1 MKKFFI
7 AICVFFVTFAVKA
20 QCDLSDFTLNQVPG
34 TCYGN
39 AELTVSNPSCTSST
53 EILAELISPGNPS
66 PKIEPLTGGSYT
78 FSSLRAGTYTVTLSN
93 QNTGVR
99 GVSKS
104 IEITTSYQN
113 IVWQLNSIAAP
124 TCSDGVNGRIQLKII
139 SGGIGSFK
147 VEVFDKLG
155 NLVVSQNNIP
165 KPTTGNTANIEF
177 LGSDSNPLKSGD
189 YSLQITDLAGGNLGC
204 GAIIKLPIVIPP
216 STNSNTLCKLIER
229 GELSYIQLGLDAA
242 GDCKHRL
249 KIQIKHPGTNVQL
262 STEAQ
267 NFYKQAGTAQVWNLT
282 TNEGPI
288 DISSTLEDALYIYRN
303 HYTTPFM
310 FKEGDK
316 VRVLIKGAQ
325 NTIDETFILKDLDP
339 NKPPFQERRLGWLGN
354 DAQGAVRGWQIT
366 YVDKENTCREAYAF
380 RLGQGVSHRIY
391 KDDNDNSKEYKYRYH
406 PWGMYEFDLDYA
418 NRATTG
424 KTTPD
429 PDKHWYKV
437 EKLEAGAWTDVSH
450 LVKWSRGKHSMP
462 LTFDDFIADFT
473 DAGAPTATNRTIRYR
488 FTYQDTKIINS
499 GPKGCFPSSPP
510 VMEIDAYYKNNIS
523 NYLEGIMTNDWAI
536 RYGYGAYEGTSAMY
550 LATGQYTYVYPIKIK
565 LEMLS
570 RADGKALDAPFPMRL
585 PFMNPEDVQM
595 KVFDPVVEFE
605 GITPE
610 HNFFGYGD
618 FPAGQYR
625 LTITDACGNSHSIIK
640 DFDKYLKYD
649 DKITIDQGCG
659 NGSVTF
665 DVGAKDHRTG
675 EVISQISESIRV
687 GITKKNHLDSWNY
700 FQYATRPVYT
710 TPNGV
715 FSNLP
720 PGDYKIL
727 LRGLYHAIHYT
738 NTNNRF
744 ASNGFTS
751 AVVPPGVYVWVS
763 MESRMHHQ
771 SSYSKIIS
779 IQPAVSQL
787 QAEVESTFCDP
798 NTNTGIVNATITSPQ
813 DIIRYPLTFELRK
826 KADASLVDS
835 HTYDGTNTETS
846 HTFTNVDEGVYVVI
860 IKHECGSNEFETEV
874 KLSNFRQPSI
884 FLNRTNDCP
893 GTPVTLRLSA
903 SETLFD
909 IEWYRLEGAN
919 RIILGNGNT
928 ITQSPTTTTTYYA
941 EYALKPGIGCASTAP
956 ATAQRI
962 VRVKDDNTPP
972 TILNCP
978 SDIEVFAEIGKCTAQ
993 VYWTEPTA
1001 SDDCT
1006 QPPLMTQTHHSGD
1019 VFDIGTHT
1027 VNYVFKDIAGNT
1039 ATCTF
1044 NVTVKAR
1051 SVNLQTHSRYTD
1063 GAGNTIT
1070 QLNIGQQFFYEISY
1084 QNVGQENIRNT
1095 TLSVTLPDHPLVEV
1109 SGTPDM
1115 NDAAPG
1121 GIAPTYTVVGNVY
1134 TFTLPQ
1140 GSLLTGGNPRAI
1152 RIALQLKGNCTDLG
1166 KPCANYLKS
1175 QYQFQYEGGNQ
1186 DCAAPPQTQSGEKDI
1201 QVATESCIRSELF
1214 CPGDT
1219 MTLTAAEGFTTYRWY
1234 KDGVLIPSA
1243 TTNALVV
1250 NTPGVYRVE
1259 KQIECQGVTVVST
1272 ETINYV
1278 ATSSVTDPLRP
1289 IADGGA
1295 VCTSNGQWT
1304 SHFIL
1309 CNEPQRQIT
1318 LNYVNTPN
1326 IEWQKLNTGC
1336 NNLGFNCPN
1345 PDNGCWTTFH
1355 NGTSFIADQTGEY
1368 RLKISTAT
1376 GCDAFFYFN
1385 VYKNNLEG
1393 QVTQSDYTDYQ
1404 PGHINIEMETV
1415 GLEYT
1420 YVLKNTAGQVV
1431 AGPVTKTNVSESW
1444 RHTFGNLQEGD
1455 YVVEVSSPQL
1465 PNSCIFTQNVRINKV
1480 TKLTMKATFIAW
1492 TGCNEVKIRFEAQ
1505 GGKQPYKF
1513 AIWSIDGVALYND
1526 FVNIPASAFIATIAE
1541 GESYVEALIPNIT
1554 QPGRYLF
1561 VVQDQDQRSALQ
1573 TQNEAILIEPEGLYG
1588 FRFDLTHIACGSNP
1602 DSGAVQTHFERQQNR
1617 TTKLYRIDTNANRVY
1632 IDTNSTGIYTGLI
1645 AGNYEMEI
1653 SIVIGTE
1660 TCIYKKPFTI
1670 NEAENTL
1677 KAFAGVVEDIACDT
1691 QTPAGY
1697 KVSINNVSG
1706 GTGGYQY
1713 DFGKGYSASNVGYVS
1728 GSTTVYVKDSA
1739 GCTLPLEVVITPTEI
1754 PAVSFTPVSYNCNG
1768 YGTFTVTTLATTPLM
1783 YQYQVDDLPKQDA
1796 PVIGPLAPRA
1806 TPYNITVHYTPAP
1819 GAGTTPNYLFKED
1832 FGSGDDLCD
1841 GTILYLGCK
1850 TNEALEDGFYTITQQ
1865 VAPNAQWVNPTP
1877 TDASGVANGRYLAV
1891 MQQTTNGNSGIIYH
1905 KTIGNIVANENLYV
1919 SVKLH
1924 NLLATSLTAG
1934 THPHIVLDFVA
1945 ADGSL
1950 IARRDLG
1957 VLPASGNWQTLSA
1970 TFNATDLTGVTQASF
1985 QIRNISP
1992 GATLGNDL
2000 ALDDIVI
2007 WQNTKYCKAE
2017 VSKPVI
2023 IEAGKEMATQLLST
2037 LGVRCVGDANGSLQ
2051 GKITA
2056 GTLPTSVEYS
2066 IDNQNTWTT
2075 IAVAPDGTFSV
2086 SGLQAVNGAL
2096 LYVRDPNDTAC
2107 VSAFNYSISAPQT
2120 MSITTQ
2126 IIKKIDCQTA
2136 PHNGATVK
2144 ATASG
2149 GTKPYLNYQYK
2160 LSSATSWTSVVPT
2173 QNEALLTH
2181 LTAGDYHILVTDQ
2194 NGCTQSATF
2203 TIEDK
2208 RQVVFDAIETYCYQG
2223 GNSAKIAIQ
2232 VQDGNSTQYQY
2243 SSDGGTSW
2251 TDFTQATYEFTHL
2264 SAGTYD
2270 IWVRDQLG
2278 CSSNTTVVIA
2288 PQLQMEV
2295 RQTQDLD
2302 CLGNDAIFELSA
2314 LGGKGTKTFSV
2325 STDNGNTFTIIPALT
2340 ATTARYTTNTSGN
2353 FIFKVQDE
2361 IRPDGFTRC
2370 QALSKTYKVSN
2381 EPPRW
2386 KPDFTIGKKDVA
2398 CAGEATGQILASI
2411 NDIDTNSGQA
2421 PYTINVYE
2429 DDGTGNPIKAT
2440 QYGLFN
2446 LQAKKYVV
2454 IIEDAKG
2461 CESVPTPI
2469 EIGQTPALNLTIT
2482 PTQITCVSGAGI
2494 SLGKVDIT
2502 LGTGGT
2508 APFEVKIFKLGTA
2521 GMVHNATTNNNE
2533 TITKEGLNFGDYH
2546 VVITDATHCQ
2556 KVEDFSI
2563 SAYTDIIIT
2572 ATPTTQPIGCTAGS
2586 GAIEVSAY
2594 NTTGNAIGTGNFYF
2608 AVYTPGLTYTPGD
2621 PQWHLGTAA
2630 TINLPA
2636 GGSAPGATYEF
2647 TNLTPGVTYV
2657 FAVYDQ
2663 DTKCMYF
2670 QPSTL
2675 AVPTQSTLKVDDF
2688 KTENVKCQG
2697 ESNGK
2702 ATFSLSGQKASTT
2715 SINYQVFTYPDNTP
2729 VGAVQNRTAPY
2740 SNITVGGLSAGEYYI
2755 VFTEMHN
2762 ANEDCVNA
2770 TAPFKINQPL
2780 TQLNVTAQNPIAV
2793 NCKTNSGRIV
2803 TTVSGGVAPYQYIYN
2818 TTGTAPTHTDWATT
2832 TDSSVK
2838 QVSTAGTWYVFVKD
2852 QAGCV
2857 KQVTSDVAQDP
2868 APQIASVSVD
2878 DLCSAS
2884 GKYTLRVK
2892 LTQKGTGT
2900 HYYRLN
2906 GAVPTAVDW
2915 INTDSFLITEVLPST
2930 TPYSIQVIDGNDCSD
2945 NTHLTVNAPITFQ
2958 VKIDKTLDCSAT
2970 PDASIKIE
2978 NISGGN
2984 GTYFYSIDRVVL
2996 VDDPDN
3002 PTTPAESYVT
3012 HTPRTSVTLTPI
3024 TVAINKAGDYVVHV
3038 FDNQTA
3044 TCPVKKRITIEA
3056 KKQPKMTIT
3065 AVTDEKCHS
3074 GTLPGT
3080 GSISVAVANNGEG
3093 PFNIEITQVKD
3104 LATGIIT
3111 PLSQTPIL
3119 GYNATFNGLKGSQ
3132 NGMLYTIKATA
3143 QANKCTHEIEQIIV
3157 APPALNIAADALTA
3171 SEYTCLTTPKLPT
3184 LSLDLSKISGGTP
3197 PYTRFVFVDQTT
3209 GAVLQDS
3216 NATTYTLAHLNGGSF
3231 YLTLYDANGCDIS
3244 TPPVTIAPTLL
3255 IDKINVGV
3263 NTAITCVQDEIISV
3277 SITTTPAYASITPQ
3291 PNIVYTI
3298 SDALS
3303 GSTIHTQS
3311 VATTTYTF
3319 PALPV
3324 GQYLIKAQNQITQC
3338 EVATTH
3344 TVLKPDTFIVS
3355 PSDAQAVTCHEGDN
3369 GSIKITFVDT
3379 FLGDGDQALLGFSYQ
3394 IVNAI
3399 TDAPVHSQTLPAGTT
3414 HVIYNNLQAGTYKV
3428 RATSTHNQCHT
3439 PWAQFSIRQSQTPI
3453 AITAQETFGVTCN
3466 NDRGEILVSVTGGQ
3480 APYTVTLSA
3489 PGVTPQ
3495 IQNNVDHKTLFTGL
3509 SAGAGTLTYTI
3520 AVRDSQGC
3528 ETFSGNNQVTLVK
3541 PQTVSAT
3548 IEVSPITCIGANN
3561 GSIQVKNTQGGS
3573 GEGTYHYILKN
3584 VTTSVSTPPQI
3595 QPLFEKLNPGEYTL
3609 TITDAWNC
3617 DVNISGITLQEPQ
3630 PITMEITHSD
3640 LIVCYGANDTG
3651 FVQVAISGGTPNY
3664 HLILKNADTGA
3675 QLRSITGVV
3684 STTTIDNLVP
3694 NINYEILVTDK
3705 NGCVMTQTHTFNLTQ
3720 MPNITANASQSENC
3734 FNDNYKTDIQVR
3746 FPKAI
3751 DFTKV
3756 KYNLNSNDP
3765 TTAVPFSRTNE
3776 NVAFIDLFDATI
3788 PSQSITIFYQDTVKG
3803 QTKTCSYTTQFKVVN
3818 RQSLSLTQV
3827 NNEALNTIE
3836 VKATGGVTPYQY
3848 YFNGNNQ
3855 GDNPIYQVRID
3866 DPEQID
3872 PNTGKKLKQVNVI
3885 VQDAV
3890 GCTKTMTITL
3900 EYIDIQIPNFFTPD
3914 SDGFNDNWAPKNTQ
3928 NYPYIQT
3935 HIFDRYGRK
3944 ITTINQ
3950 KQKWDGTYNKKQLP
3964 SGDYWYI
3971 IEINDNLDKRK
3982 FKGNFTL
3989 YR

>member
-1 MKKFFI
+1 
-7 AICVFFVTFAVKA
+7 
-20 QCDLSDFTLNQVPG
+20 
-34 TCYGN
+34 
-39 AELTVSNPSCTSST
+39 
-53 EILAELISPGNPS
+53 
-66 PKIEPLTGGSYT
+66 
-78 FSSLRAGTYTVTLSN
+78 
-93 QNTGVR
+93 
-99 GVSKS
+99 
-104 IEITTSYQN
+104 
-113 IVWQLNSIAAP
+113 
-124 TCSDGVNGRIQLKII
+124 
-139 SGGIGSFK
+139 
-147 VEVFDKLG
+147 
-155 NLVVSQNNIP
+155 
-165 KPTTGNTANIEF
+165 
-177 LGSDSNPLKSGD
+177 
-189 YSLQITDLAGGNLGC
+189 
-204 GAIIKLPIVIPP
+204 
-216 STNSNTLCKLIER
+216 
-229 GELSYIQLGLDAA
+229 
-242 GDCKHRL
+242 
-249 KIQIKHPGTNVQL
+249 
-262 STEAQ
+262 
-267 NFYKQAGTAQVWNLT
+267 
-282 TNEGPI
+282 
-288 DISSTLEDALYIYRN
+288 
-303 HYTTPFM
+303 
-310 FKEGDK
+310 
-316 VRVLIKGAQ
+316 
-325 NTIDETFILKDLDP
+325 
-339 NKPPFQERRLGWLGN
+339 
-354 DAQGAVRGWQIT
+354 
-366 YVDKENTCREAYAF
+366 
-380 RLGQGVSHRIY
+380 
-391 KDDNDNSKEYKYRYH
+391 
-406 PWGMYEFDLDYA
+406 
-418 NRATTG
+418 
-424 KTTPD
+424 
-429 PDKHWYKV
+429 
-437 EKLEAGAWTDVSH
+437 
-450 LVKWSRGKHSMP
+450 
-462 LTFDDFIADFT
+462 
-473 DAGAPTATNRTIRYR
+473 
-488 FTYQDTKIINS
+488 
-499 GPKGCFPSSPP
+499 
-510 VMEIDAYYKNNIS
+510 
-523 NYLEGIMTNDWAI
+523 
-536 RYGYGAYEGTSAMY
+536 
-550 LATGQYTYVYPIKIK
+550 
-565 LEMLS
+565 
-570 RADGKALDAPFPMRL
+570 
-585 PFMNPEDVQM
+585 
-595 KVFDPVVEFE
+595 
-605 GITPE
+605 
-610 HNFFGYGD
+610 
-618 FPAGQYR
+618 
-625 LTITDACGNSHSIIK
+625 
-640 DFDKYLKYD
+640 
-649 DKITIDQGCG
+649 
-659 NGSVTF
+659 
-665 DVGAKDHRTG
+665 
-675 EVISQISESIRV
+675 
-687 GITKKNHLDSWNY
+687 
-700 FQYATRPVYT
+700 
-710 TPNGV
+710 
-715 FSNLP
+715 
-720 PGDYKIL
+720 
-727 LRGLYHAIHYT
+727 
-738 NTNNRF
+738 
-744 ASNGFTS
+744 
-751 AVVPPGVYVWVS
+751 
-763 MESRMHHQ
+763 
-771 SSYSKIIS
+771 
-779 IQPAVSQL
+779 
-787 QAEVESTFCDP
+787 
-798 NTNTGIVNATITSPQ
+798 
-813 DIIRYPLTFELRK
+813 
-826 KADASLVDS
+826 
-835 HTYDGTNTETS
+835 
-846 HTFTNVDEGVYVVI
+846 
-860 IKHECGSNEFETEV
+860 
-874 KLSNFRQPSI
+874 
-884 FLNRTNDCP
+884 
-893 GTPVTLRLSA
+893 
-903 SETLFD
+903 
-909 IEWYRLEGAN
+909 
-919 RIILGNGNT
+919 
-928 ITQSPTTTTTYYA
+928 
-941 EYALKPGIGCASTAP
+941 
-956 ATAQRI
+956 
-962 VRVKDDNTPP
+962 
-972 TILNCP
+972 
-978 SDIEVFAEIGKCTAQ
+978 
-993 VYWTEPTA
+993 
-1001 SDDCT
+1001 
-1006 QPPLMTQTHHSGD
+1006 
-1019 VFDIGTHT
+1019 
-1027 VNYVFKDIAGNT
+1027 
-1039 ATCTF
+1039 
-1044 NVTVKAR
+1044 
-1051 SVNLQTHSRYTD
+1051 
-1063 GAGNTIT
+1063 
-1070 QLNIGQQFFYEISY
+1070 
-1084 QNVGQENIRNT
+1084 
-1095 TLSVTLPDHPLVEV
+1095 
-1109 SGTPDM
+1109 
-1115 NDAAPG
+1115 
-1121 GIAPTYTVVGNVY
+1121 
-1134 TFTLPQ
+1134 
-1140 GSLLTGGNPRAI
+1140 
-1152 RIALQLKGNCTDLG
+1152 
-1166 KPCANYLKS
+1166 
-1175 QYQFQYEGGNQ
+1175 
-1186 DCAAPPQTQSGEKDI
+1186 
-1201 QVATESCIRSELF
+1201 
-1214 CPGDT
+1214 

-1278 ATSSVTDPLRP
+1278 ATSGVTDPLRP

-1295 VCTSNGQWT
+1295 ICTSNGQWT

-1573 TQNEAILIEPEGLYG
+1573 AQDEAILIEPEGLYG

-1713 DFGKGYSASNVGYVS
+1713 DFGKGYSTSNVGYVS

-1768 YGTFTVTTLATTPLM
+1768 YGTFTVTTSATTPLM

-1819 GAGTTPNYLFKED
+1819 GTGTTPNYLFKED

-1957 VLPASGNWQTLSA
+1957 VLPANGNWQTLSA

-2007 WQNTKYCKAE
+2007 WQNTKYCKAQ

-2037 LGVRCVGDANGSLQ
+2037 LGIRCVGDANGSLQ

-2126 IIKKIDCQTA
+2126 IIKKIDCQAA

-2181 LTAGDYHILVTDQ
+2181 LTAGDYQILVTDQ

-2302 CLGNDAIFELSA
+2302 CRGNDAIFELSA

-2325 STDNGNTFTIIPALT
+2325 STDNGNTFTIIAALT

-2386 KPDFTIGKKDVA
+2386 KPNFIIGKKDVA
-2398 CAGEATGQILASI
+2398 CAGEATGQIIASI
-2411 NDIDTNSGQA
+2411 NDIDPNSGQA

-2429 DDGTGNPIKAT
+2429 DDGTGNPIRAT

-2446 LQAKKYVV
+2446 LHAKKYVV

-2461 CESVPTPI
+2461 CESIPTPI

-2482 PTQITCVSGAGI
+2482 PTQIACVSGAGI

-2521 GMVHNATTNNNE
+2521 GMVHNATANNNE
-2533 TITKEGLNFGDYH
+2533 IITKEDLNFGDYH

-2608 AVYTPGLTYTPGD
+2608 AVYTPGLTYPA
-2621 PQWHLGTAA
+2621 GTWYTGTTA
-2630 TINLPA
+2630 TINLP
-2636 GGSAPGATYEF
+2636 GGGTAQGATYEF

-2663 DTKCMYF
+2663 DTRCMYF

-2675 AVPTQSTLKVDDF
+2675 AVPTQSTLKINDF

-2702 ATFSLSGQKASTT
+2702 ATFSLSGQKTSTT

-2740 SNITVGGLSAGEYYI
+2740 SNITVDGLSAGEYYI

-2818 TTGTAPTHTDWATT
+2818 TTGTAPTHTDWAAA

-2838 QVSTAGTWYVFVKD
+2838 QVSTSGTWYVFVKD

-2857 KQVTSDVAQDP
+2857 KQVTLEVAQDP
-2868 APQIASVSVD
+2868 EPQIASVSID

-2906 GAVPTAVDW
+2906 GTVPTAVDW
-2915 INTDSFLITEVLPST
+2915 INTDTFLITEVLPST
-2930 TPYSIQVIDGNDCSD
+2930 TPYSIQVIDGNNCSAD
-2945 NTHLTVNAPITFQ
+2945 THLTVNAPIAFQ
-2958 VKIDKTLDCSAT
+2958 VKIDKTLDCTAT
-2970 PDASIKIE
+2970 PDATIKIE

-3002 PTTPAESYVT
+3002 PTAPAESYVT
-3012 HTPRTSVTLTPI
+3012 HTPRTSVTPTPI

-3038 FDNQTA
+3038 FDSQTA

-3065 AVTDEKCHS
+3065 AVTDEKCHT

-3093 PFNIEITQVKD
+3093 PFKIEITQVKD
-3104 LATGIIT
+3104 LATGITT
-3111 PLSQTPIL
+3111 PLSVVPIL

-3143 QANKCTHEIEQIIV
+3143 QANECTHEIEQIIV
-3157 APPALNIAADALTA
+3157 APPALSIATDALTK
-3171 SEYTCLTTPKLPT
+3171 SEYSCEATPKLPT

-3231 YLTLYDANGCDIS
+3231 YLTLYDANGCDVS

-3263 NTAITCVQDEIISV
+3263 NTAITCVQNEIISV

-3303 GSTIHTQS
+3303 GNPIHTQS
-3311 VATTTYTF
+3311 VAATTYTF

-3324 GQYLIKAQNQITQC
+3324 GQYLIKAKNQITQC

-3399 TDAPVHSQTLPAGTT
+3399 TDVPVHSQTLPAGTT

-3453 AITAQETFGVTCN
+3453 AVTAQETFGVTCN

-3528 ETFSGNNQVTLVK
+3528 ETFSGNNQITLVK

-3595 QPLFEKLNPGEYTL
+3595 QPLFEKLTPGEYTL

-3765 TTAVPFSRTNE
+3765 TTAVPFGRTNE

-3788 PSQSITIFYQDTVKG
+3788 PSQYITIFYQDTVKG

-3827 NNEALNTIE
+3827 NNEALNTIK

-3914 SDGFNDNWAPKNTQ
+3914 GDGFNDNWAPKNTQ